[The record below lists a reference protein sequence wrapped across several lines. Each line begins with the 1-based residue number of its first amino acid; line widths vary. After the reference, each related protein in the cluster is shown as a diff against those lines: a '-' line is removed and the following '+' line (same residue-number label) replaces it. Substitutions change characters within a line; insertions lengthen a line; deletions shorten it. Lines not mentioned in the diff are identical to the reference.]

1 MAYWKILQLEVDT
14 SFRPGSGQN
23 WNSKKEY
30 QYKDL
35 KAGINVSLEE
45 FEITIDELNEDGMK
59 GNVVWRSGGLRIQA
73 GDFAIGKGKPVYS
86 TPTLNVAYDTLMRL
100 SMQLLTQEAPLEKMK
115 MIIDGLSRNGADV
128 LPPATNEEIAKCNQ
142 ELLKYKL
149 PTLPKDFSD
158 FMKICSALEFNGMSI
173 FGTYGCQI
181 VEQNEMLRQFYSHQ
195 RCKDQ
200 LLIFGRIDDDIYSYN
215 ATTGKYEARDLNG
228 FEIWDEYE
236 SFYAFFFTEMMKW
249 MR

>member
-14 SFRPGSGQN
+14 SFRPGAGQS

-35 KAGINVSLEE
+35 KAGTTIGLEE
-45 FEITIDELNEDGMK
+45 FQMSISELTEDGMK
-59 GNVVWRSGGLRIQA
+59 GSIEWRSGEVCIKA
-73 GDFAIGKGKPVYS
+73 GDFAIGKGKPIFCS
-86 TPTLNVAYDTLMRL
+86 PTLNVAYDTLMRL
-100 SMQLLTQEAPLEKMK
+100 SMQLLSEEAPLEKMK

-128 LPPATNEEIAKCNQ
+128 LPPATDEEIAKCNR
-142 ELLKYKL
+142 ELMKYKL
-149 PTLPKDFSD
+149 TELPKDFVD
-158 FMKICSALEFNGMSI
+158 FMKICCALEFNGMSI

-195 RCKDQ
+195 RCKDKI
-200 LLIFGRIDDDIYSYN
+200 LIFGRIDDDIYTYN
-215 ATTGKYEARDLNG
+215 ATTGKYEARDLNDY
-228 FEIWDEYE
+228 EVWDEYE

-249 MR
+249 LR